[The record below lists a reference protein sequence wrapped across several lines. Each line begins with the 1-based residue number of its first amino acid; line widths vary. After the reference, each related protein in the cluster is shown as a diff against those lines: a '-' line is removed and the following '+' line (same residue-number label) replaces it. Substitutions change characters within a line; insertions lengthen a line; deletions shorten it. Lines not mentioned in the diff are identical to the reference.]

1 MNPEQKS
8 KEAKLCA
15 LRSDLKKANGALEE
29 KRKELDR
36 RIAGEQPKLFEDE
49 TKLFDQVIDPKQRK
63 AILSPY
69 KALVLKLEQ
78 DIKKLEKQE
87 INGTGSLF

>member
-1 MNPEQKS
+1 MNPEQKT
-8 KEAKLCA
+8 KEAKLSA
-15 LRSDLKKANGALEE
+15 LRSELKKANGALEE
-29 KRKELDR
+29 KRKELNR
-36 RIAGEQPKLFEDE
+36 RIAGEQPQLFEDE
-49 TKLFDQVIDPKQRK
+49 TKLFDQTIDPKQRE

-69 KALVLKLEQ
+69 KAFVFKLEQ